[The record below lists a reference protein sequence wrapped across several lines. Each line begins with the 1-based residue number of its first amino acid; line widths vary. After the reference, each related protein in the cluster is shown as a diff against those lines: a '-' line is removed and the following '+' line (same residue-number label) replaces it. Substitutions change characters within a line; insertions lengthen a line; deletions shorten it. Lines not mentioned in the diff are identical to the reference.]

1 MREGYKK
8 TEVGIIPENW
18 ETVSL
23 SDICEINPKKDIL
36 ENDDEVAFLPME
48 QVSNSG
54 RIIKINTKKY
64 EDVSK
69 GYTPFKNK
77 DVLLAKI
84 TPCFENG
91 KRALVENLQYKMGF
105 GSTEF
110 HVLRS
115 LEERVI
121 PQYIY
126 YCIDTH
132 RFKELAERNMT
143 GSAGQKRVP
152 TTFLKDYKLS
162 IPPLKEQEKIA
173 KILST
178 VDSQIDNAEKLIE
191 KTKELKK
198 GLMQKLLTK
207 GIGHSE
213 FKKTEIG
220 EIPVD
225 WEVKRLDEL
234 TNRITDGS
242 HSSPIAV
249 DNSDYKICTVANM
262 KKNIL
267 DISKATNI
275 SREDYDKLIN
285 NGCYAENGDV
295 LLSKDGTIGKTMLYS
310 QEHQKIVL
318 LSSIAIL
325 KPMKEKLI
333 GEYLNQYLQ
342 DSRTLTRIVNTK
354 TGSAIK
360 RIVLRDINSLKIV
373 VPKLEEQEKIAKI
386 LLSVD
391 NEIEQYEN
399 RKQKL
404 EELKKGLMQQLLTGK
419 IRTI

>member
-8 TEVGIIPENW
+8 TEVGVIPEDW
-18 ETVSL
+18 EAMLL
-23 SDICEINPKKDIL
+23 SDICEINPRKDIL

-121 PQYIY
+121 PQYLY
-126 YCIDTH
+126 YCVDTH

-162 IPPLKEQEKIA
+162 IPPLREQEKIA
-173 KILST
+173 EILST
-178 VDSQIDNAEKLIE
+178 VDSQIDDTEKLIE
-191 KTKELKK
+191 KSKELKK

-213 FKKTEIG
+213 FKKTEVG
-220 EIPVD
+220 EIPVE
-225 WEVKRLDEL
+225 WEVKKLGDIGDAIIGLTYSPEDLVEDDENGIL
-234 TNRITDGS
+234 VLR
-242 HSSPIAV
+242 SSNISENSLV
-249 DNSDYKICTVANM
+249 FKDNKYVN
-262 KKNIL
+262 KNI
-267 DISKATNI
+267 
-275 SREDYDKLIN
+275 
-285 NGCYAENGDV
+285 
-295 LLSKDGTIGKTMLYS
+295 
-310 QEHQKIVL
+310 
-318 LSSIAIL
+318 
-325 KPMKEKLI
+325 PEKLI
-333 GEYLNQYLQ
+333 TRNGDILIC
-342 DSRTLTRIVNTK
+342 SRN
-354 TGSAIK
+354 GSKSLIGKSAYIDYKSEGSSFGAFMTIYRSRYNKFLIHLFNSYIIK
-360 RIVLRDINSLKIV
+360 RQIFNNLGATINQITTANLKSFK
-373 VPKLEEQEKIAKI
+373 VPFPIIEEQIQIGEILYEFDAKI
-386 LLSVD
+386 EAYQ
-391 NEIEQYEN
+391 NKKE
-399 RKQKL
+399 KL

-419 IRTI
+419 IRTV

>member
-8 TEVGIIPENW
+8 TEVGIIPEDW
-18 ETVSL
+18 EAVLL
-23 SDICEINPKKDIL
+23 SDICEVNPKKDIL

-54 RIIKINTKKY
+54 RIIKIDTRKY
-64 EDVSK
+64 EEVSK

-91 KRALVENLQYKMGF
+91 KRAIVENLQYKMGF

-115 LEERVI
+115 LEERSI
-121 PQYIY
+121 PKYLY

-152 TTFLKDYKLS
+152 TTFLKDFKLP

-173 KILST
+173 EILST
-178 VDSQIDNAEKLIE
+178 VDSQINDSEKLIE
-191 KTKELKK
+191 KSKELKK

-213 FKKTEIG
+213 FKNTEVG

-225 WEVKRLDEL
+225 WEVK
-234 TNRITDGS
+234 
-242 HSSPIAV
+242 
-249 DNSDYKICTVANM
+249 TVGECSQVTKLAGFEFTEY
-262 KKNIL
+262 IEY
-267 DISKATNI
+267 
-275 SREDYDKLIN
+275 REDGEIIALRALNLKNGKL
-285 NGCYAENGDV
+285 D
-295 LLSKDGTIGKTMLYS
+295 LSD
-310 QEHQKIVL
+310 
-318 LSSIAIL
+318 
-325 KPMKEKLI
+325 
-333 GEYLNQYLQ
+333 
-342 DSRTLTRIVNTK
+342 
-354 TGSAIK
+354 IK
-360 RIVLRDINSLKIV
+360 RIDKHVSENLQRSKLFKGDMLFSYVGTVGEVALIEEGNKYHLAPNVAKVTFNEFIIPKFAVQYFNSIKMENEIRRYVTTTSQPALSMENIRKMKLVIPPIN
-373 VPKLEEQEKIAKI
+373 EQEKISQI
-386 LLSVD
+386 LSLAD
-391 NEIEQYEN
+391 NNIEIYQN
-399 RKQKL
+399 KKQNL
-404 EELKKGLMQQLLTGK
+404 EEIKKGLIQKLLTGK
-419 IRTI
+419 IRCI